1 MMAFGFAGA
10 QDLGG
15 TAENKGGAAM
25 IRIRA
30 CKVWQFSCPYCGTA
44 GEVKDEASDSDH
56 HQTGRG
62 GESYICDACGKEF
75 MLLRD

>member
-1 MMAFGFAGA
+1 
-10 QDLGG
+10 
-15 TAENKGGAAM
+15 M